1 MMKMR
6 ENPYDEEFINPN
18 RNFDTLMME
27 LSDRIQKLRLDT
39 IHVND
44 IELKGIAEQ
53 MYTDLRIK
61 YFNLMAKDLELQK
74 LYEGVEDDQTQE

>member
-1 MMKMR
+1 MR
-6 ENPYDEEFINPN
+6 ENPYDEEFVNPN

-44 IELKGIAEQ
+44 AELKGIAEQ

>member
-1 MMKMR
+1 MR

-44 IELKGIAEQ
+44 TELKGIAEQ